1 MKIIKTIFIIFSL
14 VFLASVI
21 FAYPGWTISLIV
33 LMLIVA
39 IVSSGESAEEKIERE
54 ENEVRIAKAK
64 KQIAYEKVLHDERR
78 KLKKT

>member
-54 ENEVRIAKAK
+54 ENEIEAKR
-64 KQIAYEKVLHDERR
+64 QIAYEKVLHDERR

>member
-21 FAYPGWTISLIV
+21 FTYPGWTISLIV

-54 ENEVRIAKAK
+54 ENEIEAK
-64 KQIAYEKVLHDERR
+64 KKIQL
-78 KLKKT
+78 TG

>member
-33 LMLIVA
+33 LMLIA
-39 IVSSGESAEEKIERE
+39 TIMSSGESAEEKIDRE
-54 ENEVRIAKAK
+54 ENEIEAKR
-64 KQIAYEKVLHDERR
+64 QIAYEKVLEAERN
-78 KLKKT
+78 K

>member
-33 LMLIVA
+33 LMLIA
-39 IVSSGESAEEKIERE
+39 TIMSSGESAEEKIDRE
-54 ENEVRIAKAK
+54 ENEIEAKE
-64 KQIAYEKVLHDERR
+64 QIAYEKVLEAERN
-78 KLKKT
+78 K